1 MASKT
6 DIPAKDRSRLWA
18 ALLQRCPR
26 CCRGPM
32 FRGWFQMNDACPR
45 CSLRFEREP
54 GYFLGAM
61 YFSYALSIPILGICL
76 WLWHLLLPTL
86 RWEFVIGLAGLS
98 YIPFTPVVFRY
109 SRILWLYFDRWV
121 SPSSFNRLD

>member
-1 MASKT
+1 MTSKA

-18 ALLQRCPR
+18 AVRQRCPR

-32 FRGWFQMNDACPR
+32 FRSWFQMNEFCPR
-45 CSLRFEREP
+45 CSLRFEREQ
-54 GYFLGAM
+54 GCFLGAM

-76 WLWHLLLPTL
+76 WIWRLLLPEL

-109 SRILWLYFDRWV
+109 SRVLWLYFDRWV
-121 SPSSFNRLD
+121 SPSSFNKLD